1 MGTVKVMSSYIPIL
15 ILAFFSALVA
25 GGLLALTSLLGP
37 KRPTKTKLEPF
48 ESGVEPVQTSIV
60 RVPVKFYIVAIL
72 FILFDIEII
81 FLFPWATIFRKLGM
95 TGLIE
100 MVIFLLILVV
110 GLVYAWK
117 KGALEWE

>member
-1 MGTVKVMSSYIPIL
+1 MSSYIPIL